1 MKTKSI
7 VILFAVVLLTVSVS
21 VYAAVVF
28 NSLTIPASVTVVPVP
43 TTNEDVWHGPTT
55 IAFDDIEVG
64 GASPPKS
71 LTIQNI
77 DDVAH
82 TLHLV
87 ETGLPSGCTLEFYSN
102 SNATTPYTPTSLAA
116 GASKTVYMVLTV
128 GGSVTPSAKAFSVV
142 ASVS

>member
-7 VILFAVVLLTVSVS
+7 VILFAVVMLTVSVS

-28 NSLTIPASVTVVPVP
+28 NSLTIPASVTVVPQP
-43 TTNEDVWHGPTT
+43 TTYEDVWDGPTN
-55 IAFDDIEVG
+55 IAFGEILVG
-64 GASPPKS
+64 GSSTPKS

-77 DDVAH
+77 DDAAH
-82 TLHLV
+82 TLHLI

-102 SNATTPYTPTSLAA
+102 SNATTVYTPVSVAA
-116 GASKTVYMVLTV
+116 GASKVVYMVLTI
-128 GGSVTPSAKAFSVV
+128 GGSVAPSAKAFSVV